1 MSTISNVIINN
12 ALFGIV
18 ISLIAYEI
26 GVLLYRKTNLPIF
39 NPLLIAIILVIGFLL
54 VFHISFKTYNDGA
67 RFINLFLAPST
78 VVLAVPLYKQIDRLK
93 ENAIPIFVGI
103 ICGSGG
109 GIISILL
116 LSHFVGLDKKM
127 IASLMAKSVTT
138 PIAISVT
145 AELHG
150 LVPVTVLAVITTGI
164 IGAII
169 QPFITKIFR
178 IKNKIAVG
186 LCLGTSSHAVGTTKA
201 LEIGETE
208 GAMSSLAIGVNGI
221 ITVILAPIIFS
232 IGMAIFAII

>member
-1 MSTISNVIINN
+1 MSTLSHILVYND
-12 ALFGIV
+12 LFGIV

-26 GVLLYRKTNLPIF
+26 GILLYRKTNLPIF

-54 VFHISFKTYNDGA
+54 IFHISFKTYNEGA
-67 RFINLFLAPST
+67 QFINLFLAPST

-93 ENAIPIFVGI
+93 ENLVPIIVGI

-109 GIISILL
+109 GIISIFL
-116 LSHFVGLDKKM
+116 LSHFIGLDKQM

-150 LVPVTVLAVITTGI
+150 LIPVTVLAVITTGI
-164 IGAII
+164 IGAVIHPII
-169 QPFITKIFR
+169 AKVFK

-186 LCLGTSSHAVGTTKA
+186 LSLGTSSHAIGTTKA

-232 IGMAIFAII
+232 IGMAIFAMI